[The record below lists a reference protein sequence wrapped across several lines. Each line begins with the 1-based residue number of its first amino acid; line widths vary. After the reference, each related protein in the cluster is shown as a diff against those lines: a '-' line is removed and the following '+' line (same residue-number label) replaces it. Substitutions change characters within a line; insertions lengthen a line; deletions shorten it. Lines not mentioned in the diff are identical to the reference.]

1 VLSALVLIIGIQPA
15 AAAPFT
21 IDAFNIDYGTA
32 FGTPSSA
39 YGAAANQPGF
49 WNNPL
54 PGTTAP
60 QQLRDLSGALTAVTI
75 AMGNPQFEF
84 SANHPLTVG
93 DDKALMD
100 DAVDLFG
107 RATAFTIANLPAG
120 TYDIY
125 TYAWAPDD
133 PAFRT
138 GVNVNMS
145 GGRLVGGAWTG
156 SHVLGVTYALHQVT
170 LAPGQNVIVVAQT
183 VVGAGSINGFQ
194 IAQVPEPTTLVLSG
208 LGMGLLT
215 LVRRHRR
222 LASRQTES
230 D

>member
-1 VLSALVLIIGIQPA
+1 MRTFGRACVCLLGLSGWLLIIGVQPA
-15 AAAPFT
+15 AATP
-21 IDAFNIDYGTA
+21 FNIDYGTH

-54 PGTTAP
+54 AGTTTP

-75 AMGNPQFEF
+75 AMGSPQLEF
-84 SANHPLTVG
+84 FADHPLTAG
-93 DDKALMD
+93 DDEALMD

-107 RATAFTIANLPAG
+107 RATGFTIANLPAG
-120 TYDIY
+120 PYDIF

-133 PAFRT
+133 PTFRT
-138 GVNVNMS
+138 GVTVNMT
-145 GGRLVGGAWTG
+145 GRLVGGPWPG
-156 SHVLGVTYALHQVT
+156 SQVLGVTYALHRIT
-170 LAPGQNVIVVAQT
+170 LAPGENLNVVAQT

-194 IAQVPEPTTLVLSG
+194 IAQIAEVPEPSTLVLSG
-208 LGMGLLT
+208 LGMGLLA

-222 LASRQTES
+222 
-230 D
+230 